1 MFLSKLYESLFPLEE
16 ETDITEPGIETGS
29 ESELKYSDQNSL
41 SDRNFFE
48 FLYVFSESIYSV

>member
-48 FLYVFSESIYSV
+48 FL